1 MGWENRREIFSCGSF
16 VDSICISSSSSR
28 GSNLFFT
35 YLSSHSTR
43 ACQTFNNSI
52 KRRKGGEIKTNERER
67 ERESERIVG
76 KYSISSQSD
85 DHCFSCTFPSFFFF
99 FPYILSFWVI
109 LRDREQLV
117 LLLSR
122 FIQIRKIVIIVF
134 FCNKNLLKCQFL
146 NFFFLFLSL
155 KIPFCFVDFNLY
167 SFFCSRVSLLELAFI
182 LFLFSFVCAMMTV
195 FASGSLLK
203 SRLPMRRQ
211 LRDYYIGSHP
221 YYA

>member
-1 MGWENRREIFSCGSF
+1 M
-16 VDSICISSSSSR
+16 
-28 GSNLFFT
+28 
-35 YLSSHSTR
+35 
-43 ACQTFNNSI
+43 
-52 KRRKGGEIKTNERER
+52 RER

-99 FPYILSFWVI
+99 SYNLSFWVI

-122 FIQIRKIVIIVF
+122 CIQIRKIVIIVF
-134 FCNKNLLKCQFL
+134 FYNKNLLKCQFL
-146 NFFFLFLSL
+146 NVFFFCFFSL

-221 YYA
+221 YYACDPLCPTNALFFLFHCYGALLPPSHLPYIFKSIDKFLSPFDSM